1 MELESSKSLPRERMA
16 WVLAKQRGIN
26 TAFVG
31 VLRLDSAQHTSLKNV
46 LQKRRT
52 YIGMSAFPPSPLLKI
67 TLWRRHDSE
76 KLDLHQ
82 ILDANDLKNQHFTSH
97 GCSVGIREEI

>member
-31 VLRLDSAQHTSLKNV
+31 VLRLDSAQHTSLK
-46 LQKRRT
+46 KRTPKKAHLHRHVCFPALS
-52 YIGMSAFPPSPLLKI
+52 SAQNYAL
-67 TLWRRHDSE
+67 
-76 KLDLHQ
+76 
-82 ILDANDLKNQHFTSH
+82 ATS
-97 GCSVGIREEI
+97 